1 MCEELSLLSYIPLAT
16 HTILVYIKLPNI
28 TLLTIYQL
36 STDHLWSI
44 SSWISTFPGCWGWVV
59 IIGIKANSVRLD

>member
-1 MCEELSLLSYIPLAT
+1 MCEELSLLSSIPLAT
-16 HTILVYIKLPNI
+16 HTILAYIKLPNI

-44 SSWISTFPGCWGWVV
+44 IKL
-59 IIGIKANSVRLD
+59 KANLSSTSH